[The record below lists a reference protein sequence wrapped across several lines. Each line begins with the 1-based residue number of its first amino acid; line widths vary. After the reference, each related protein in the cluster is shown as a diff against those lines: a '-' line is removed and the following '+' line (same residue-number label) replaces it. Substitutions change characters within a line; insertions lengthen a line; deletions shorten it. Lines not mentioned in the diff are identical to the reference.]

1 MTQLVL
7 VQEGAGMCPISGTY
21 TVTDSGTVTS
31 GVTTS
36 GVAGGVG
43 IPLPLMAVAGVVMVV
58 GLVATTGSKKEGG
71 A

>member
-7 VQEGAGMCPISGTY
+7 VQEGAGMCPLSGTY

-31 GVTTS
+31 DLSTPT
-36 GVAGGVG
+36 VAGVG
-43 IPLPLMAVAGVVMVV
+43 LPLPLMAVAGVVMIV
-58 GLVATTGSKKEGG
+58 GMVATTGSKKEGG